1 MSSSLAFMIYQFLK
15 CSFKDIFII
24 TMLVFPLELLSNQTQ
39 RFFQIM
45 ASHNSIVTLLLA
57 VIMGLLMFMFLSK
70 LQSFQEKFKIILQIF
85 LPWVDIFAFSVVSV
99 QILLLITNTKNNFF
113 LVVLNIFTIISVS
126 FIHIFY
132 NLFNFTKQPRSKNLF
147 KKR

>member
-1 MSSSLAFMIYQFLK
+1 
-15 CSFKDIFII
+15 
-24 TMLVFPLELLSNQTQ
+24 
-39 RFFQIM
+39 M

-99 QILLLITNTKNNFF
+99 
-113 LVVLNIFTIISVS
+113 
-126 FIHIFY
+126 
-132 NLFNFTKQPRSKNLF
+132 
-147 KKR
+147 